1 MGDEFEGN
9 ADIAD
14 QPKDFDKQ
22 SDSEEIDDELDF
34 APGQAI
40 KIADEE
46 QLMQQQIIQSSI
58 GRDEWML
65 EVERVAHKLKINKN
79 TSDGKEWRAHMD

>member
-14 QPKDFDKQ
+14 QPKNFDKG
-22 SDSEEIDDELDF
+22 SDSEGIDDELEF

-46 QLMQQQIIQSSI
+46 
-58 GRDEWML
+58 
-65 EVERVAHKLKINKN
+65 
-79 TSDGKEWRAHMD
+79 